1 MLNLLI
7 KDFKLMGL
15 KIIWVALALTGI
27 IITVSVLNSFEM
39 VKLITMPLF
48 LMLIGFQSIFHHEQL
63 NQYHFIENSL
73 PVSKTKVVIKNYILM
88 FLLWSMGV
96 LLALALNSFQQLI
109 EFPYVETN
117 IYETVINSFWLNNFF
132 FAVVLLYYSAYGK
145 YRQALYMAMF
155 CIVVALSILTVNE
168 KYYQE
173 ITGDSIH
180 FGITYLITGLG
191 VALLSSTLIILIKR
205 DKNHSFKNRIKKI
218 ISNAIIIF
226 SLIPGYAVI
235 TNFFNLSDINSL
247 QRALDK
253 NVVRNPVEAAAQI
266 SNFYVNSGIL
276 LVLFLASVLLLLF
289 YCRKKL
295 FALTTELKI
304 ILLLYIA
311 MFGYIFTMR
320 TTNLQETLWTMSL
333 YTIILAIPTAV
344 HFYKNRE
351 F

>member
-15 KIIWVALALTGI
+15 EIIWVALALTGI
-27 IITVSVLNSFEM
+27 IVTVSVLNSFEM

-48 LMLIGFQSIFHHEQL
+48 FMLIGFQSIFHHEQI
-63 NQYHFIENSL
+63 NHYHFTENSL

-88 FLLWSMGV
+88 FLLWSMGI
-96 LLALALNSFQQLI
+96 LLALALNCFQKLI
-109 EFPYVETN
+109 DFPYVETN

-145 YRQALYMAMF
+145 YRQALYMAIF

-173 ITGDSIH
+173 ITGDSIY
-180 FGITYLITGLG
+180 FGISYLITVLG
-191 VALLSSTLIILIKR
+191 AALLSSVLLVMIKR
-205 DKNHSFKNRIKKI
+205 DKHQSFKNRINKI
-218 ISNAIIIF
+218 NSSAILIF
-226 SLIPGYAVI
+226 SLISGYAVI
-235 TNFFNLSDINSL
+235 MNFFNLSNIHSL
-247 QRALDK
+247 QRALDN
-253 NVVRNPVEAAAQI
+253 NVVKNQVETAAQI
-266 SNFYVNSGIL
+266 SNFYVNSGII
-276 LVLFLASVLLLLF
+276 LVLFLASFLLLLS
-289 YCRKKL
+289 CWRKKL
-295 FALTTELKI
+295 FALTIEFKI

-320 TTNLQETLWTMSL
+320 TTHLQATLWTMSL
-333 YTIILAIPTAV
+333 YTIIIVIPTAV